1 MTKKLLILIC
11 VLCLSTSAFAVPNL
25 QLYIPGGTF
34 DASTETWIAP
44 SAGTF
49 EVWVLAGNLTSTK
62 SIYDIGL
69 VASLNPTDQATTGNI
84 TITSL
89 DGGSV
94 GSYNQND
101 FGWGTPPAG
110 DPLPGH
116 GIFPTWYVDQLVTAQ
131 TSTNSA
137 DWEDVYDMPTMGGPT
152 TGQIFRFSIVST
164 FDFVHFDAYGYK
176 SNDKR
181 IFAPFS
187 HDAQSGGDKTPP
199 PGVPE
204 PATMLLFGL
213 GMAGAGIS
221 KKFRS
226 KK

>member
-1 MTKKLLILIC
+1 MTKKLLLLLC
-11 VLCLSTSAFAVPNL
+11 MLCLSTSAFAVPNL

-34 DASTETWIAP
+34 DTSTETWVAP

-49 EVWVLAGNLTSTK
+49 EVWVLAGNISATE

-69 VASLNPTDQATTGNI
+69 SASIGENSGQTGSLS
-84 TITSL
+84 ITSL
-89 DGGSV
+89 DGG
-94 GSYNQND
+94 GSGTYDETD
-101 FGWGTPPAG
+101 FAWGTPPVG

-116 GIFPTWYVDQLVTAQ
+116 GIFPSWYVDQLVTAQ

-164 FDFVHFDAYGYK
+164 FDYVHFDAYGY
-176 SNDKR
+176 NDKDRR

-187 HDAQSGGDKTPP
+187 HDAESGGGKTPP

>member
-1 MTKKLLILIC
+1 MTKKFLMLIC
-11 VLCLSTSAFAVPNL
+11 VLFLSTSAFAVPNL

-34 DASTETWIAP
+34 DNTTETWIAP

-49 EVWVLAGNLTSTK
+49 EVWVLAGNISATE

-69 VASLNPTDQATTGNI
+69 VASFGNSDNAPTGDL

-89 DGGSV
+89 DNGSV
-94 GSYNQND
+94 NSYSNTD
-101 FGWGTPPAG
+101 FTWGTPPI
-110 DPLPGH
+110 DSPLPGH
-116 GIFPTWYVDQLVTAQ
+116 GIFPAWYIDQLVTSQ
-131 TSTNSA
+131 TSTDAA

-164 FDFVHFDAYGYK
+164 FDYVHFDAYGY
-176 SNDKR
+176 NDKDRR

-187 HDAQSGGDKTPP
+187 HDAESGKTP